1 MSSNSARQIE
11 KSWMVKTSSKARK
24 GEEGLPEK
32 LKAVCQAAKRA
43 LMKTGACVGFD
54 HFGPLKQLGPR
65 FYHCH
70 LGVVRKTTYVMYW
83 EVNDRERVIT
93 IRFIG
98 SHENAN
104 Y

>member
-1 MSSNSARQIE
+1 MSSQSTRQIE
-11 KSWMVKTSSKARK
+11 TAWTLKISSKARK
-24 GEEGLPEK
+24 GEGELPEK
-32 LKAVCQAAKRA
+32 LKPVCQAAKRA

-54 HFGPLKQLGPR
+54 HYGPLKQLGPR

-70 LGVVRKTTYVMYW
+70 LGAARKTTYVMYW
-83 EVNDRERVIT
+83 EVNGRERVIT